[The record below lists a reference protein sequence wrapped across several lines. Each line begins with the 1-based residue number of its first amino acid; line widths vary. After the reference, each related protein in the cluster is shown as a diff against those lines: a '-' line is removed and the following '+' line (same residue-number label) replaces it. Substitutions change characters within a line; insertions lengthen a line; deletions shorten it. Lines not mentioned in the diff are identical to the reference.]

1 MAYQNINTCRSFNQ
15 TVNTGLS
22 ALVDQVCSEVTI
34 YNRGTT
40 NLEIYDNNYSAAS
53 NALIISGGENVSIRG
68 ITNTNQVSA
77 KFTTGSGVVYYRT
90 AYFTYSTVNYG

>member
-22 ALVDQVCSEVTI
+22 VLVNQPCSEVTI
-34 YNRGTT
+34 YNRGASA
-40 NLEIYDNNYSAAS
+40 LEIYDNGYINAS

-68 ITNTNQVSA
+68 ITNSNEVSA
-77 KFTTGSGVVYYRT
+77 KFVAGSGIIYYRT
-90 AYFTYSTVNYG
+90 AFFTYSTVNYG